1 MDELILVLV
10 TMLVTATATVSI
22 VIAVLRAKRKNRYK
36 IKLDNLDIEK
46 NKIAST
52 PIVSELSKIE
62 AYRKNEK
69 IEAMYNEWN
78 KRLDDIKDIQVPKI
92 TDMLLEADYSLSQ
105 KDYKATLYKIAKLE
119 IELNKVRTNADF
131 LLEEIKDL
139 TTSEERS
146 RKVITSYKKQ
156 YRDLF
161 EKFKASEVDYGE
173 IAEIVNLQFGS
184 IAKKF
189 EHYEDIL
196 DNNKY
201 NELDETLE
209 SISDMLKHMGVVIDE
224 MPQIVLMATNVIPRK
239 IKEIKEDYDNL
250 KKKGYTLDYLNVD
263 SNIKEAQNKIK
274 DILKRAKDLNMQD
287 SILELKVLDEY
298 FDSLVV
304 DFEKEK
310 VNKEEYEDVGVSFE
324 KRLDKNNKLVNTIFK
339 KINAIKKTYNLD
351 EKDLEL
357 LLKIRE
363 ELKKL
368 NADYKALIDHT
379 GNNSFAFSKLNKE
392 IQNLN
397 ARLKAIEESIDGALE
412 TIGSMKQ
419 DEQSAKLQLKEI
431 KEMLKKARNL
441 MREYNIPIIPKEY
454 FVELQEAQAAVKEI
468 IIELEKTPID
478 INTLNVR
485 VETARDLV
493 LKLNRK
499 AQEIIKSVAFAEMAI
514 VYGNRYRSE
523 YPELDKHLTY
533 SEMLFFKGEYKKSL
547 DLAIHTLN
555 KIEPGIQN
563 KLLEYYA
570 K

>member
-1 MDELILVLV
+1 MDELILILV
-10 TMLVTATATVSI
+10 TMLITATVTVSI
-22 VIAVLRAKRKNRYK
+22 VICVLRAKRKNKYK

-52 PIVSELSKIE
+52 PIISELSKVE
-62 AYRKNEK
+62 SYRKNDK
-69 IEAMYNEWN
+69 IEAMYNEWI
-78 KRLDDIKDIQVPKI
+78 KRLDDIKDVQVPRI

-119 IELNKVRTNADF
+119 IELNKARTNADF
-131 LLEEIKDL
+131 LLDEIKDL

-156 YRDLF
+156 YRELF
-161 EKFKASEVDYGE
+161 EKFKASEIDYGE

-201 NELDETLE
+201 NELNETLE
-209 SISDMLKHMGVVIDE
+209 TIDSMLKHMNVVIDE
-224 MPQIVLMATNVIPRK
+224 IPQIILMATNVIPRK
-239 IKEIKEDYDNL
+239 IKEITVDYDNM
-250 KKKGYTLDYLNVD
+250 KKKGYTLDYLNVEN
-263 SNIKEAQNKIK
+263 NIKEANNKID
-274 DILKRAKDLNMQD
+274 DIIKRAKDLNMKD

-298 FDSLVV
+298 FDTLVV

-310 VNKEEYEDVGVSFE
+310 VNKEQYEDVGGSFE
-324 KRLDKNNKLVNTIFK
+324 KRLEKINKLVNTIFK
-339 KINAIKKTYNLD
+339 KINAIKQTYNLD

-357 LLKIRE
+357 LLKIRT

-368 NADYKALIDHT
+368 NEDYKTLIDHT

-392 IQNLN
+392 VQNLN
-397 ARLKAIEESIDGALE
+397 ARLKAIEESLDSTLE

-419 DEQSAKLQLKEI
+419 DEQSAKASLKEI
-431 KEMLKKARNL
+431 KEMLKKARGV
-441 MREYNIPIIPKEY
+441 MREYNLPIIPKSY
-454 FVELQEAQAAVKEI
+454 FIELQEAQAAVKEI

-478 INTLNVR
+478 IDTLNVR

-493 LKLNRK
+493 LKLNKK
-499 AQEIIKSVAFAEMAI
+499 ANEIVKSAAYAEIAI

-523 YPELDKHLTY
+523 YEEVDKNLSY
-533 SEMLFFKGEYKKSL
+533 SEMLFFKGEYKKAL
-547 DLAIHTLN
+547 DLCINTLN

-563 KLLEYYA
+563 KLLEYYS

>member
-263 SNIKEAQNKIK
+263 SNIKEAQNKMK

-324 KRLDKNNKLVNTIFK
+324 KRLDKNNKLVNTIVK

-351 EKDLEL
+351 
-357 LLKIRE
+357 
-363 ELKKL
+363 
-368 NADYKALIDHT
+368 
-379 GNNSFAFSKLNKE
+379 
-392 IQNLN
+392 
-397 ARLKAIEESIDGALE
+397 
-412 TIGSMKQ
+412 
-419 DEQSAKLQLKEI
+419 
-431 KEMLKKARNL
+431 
-441 MREYNIPIIPKEY
+441 
-454 FVELQEAQAAVKEI
+454 
-468 IIELEKTPID
+468 
-478 INTLNVR
+478 
-485 VETARDLV
+485 
-493 LKLNRK
+493 
-499 AQEIIKSVAFAEMAI
+499 
-514 VYGNRYRSE
+514 
-523 YPELDKHLTY
+523 
-533 SEMLFFKGEYKKSL
+533 
-547 DLAIHTLN
+547 
-555 KIEPGIQN
+555 
-563 KLLEYYA
+563 
-570 K
+570 

>member
-263 SNIKEAQNKIK
+263 SNIKEAQNKMK

-468 IIELEKTPID
+468 IIELEKAPID

-499 AQEIIKSVAFAEMAI
+499 AQEIIKSAAFA
-514 VYGNRYRSE
+514 
-523 YPELDKHLTY
+523 
-533 SEMLFFKGEYKKSL
+533 
-547 DLAIHTLN
+547 
-555 KIEPGIQN
+555 
-563 KLLEYYA
+563 
-570 K
+570 

>member
-1 MDELILVLV
+1 MDELILVLI
-10 TMLVTATATVSI
+10 TMLVTATATISI
-22 VIAVLRAKRKNRYK
+22 VIAVLRAKRKNKYK

-52 PIVSELSKIE
+52 PIISELSKIE
-62 AYRKNEK
+62 SYRKNEK

-78 KRLDDIKDIQVPKI
+78 KRLDDIKEVQVPKI

-131 LLEEIKDL
+131 LLDEIRGL

-146 RKVITSYKKQ
+146 RKVITTYKKQ

-189 EHYEDIL
+189 EYYEDIL

-209 SISDMLKHMGVVIDE
+209 SISDMLKHMSVVIDE

-239 IKEIKEDYDNL
+239 IKEIKVDYDNL
-250 KKKGYTLDYLNVD
+250 TKKGYTLDYLNVE
-263 SNIKEAQNKIK
+263 SNIKEAENKMK

-368 NADYKALIDHT
+368 NEDYKSLLDHT

-397 ARLKAIEESIDGALE
+397 ARLKAIEESLDSTLE

-419 DEQSAKLQLKEI
+419 DEQSAKMQLKEI

-441 MREYNIPIIPKEY
+441 MREYNIPIIPKTY

-468 IIELEKTPID
+468 IVELERTPID
-478 INTLNVR
+478 IDTLNVR

-493 LKLNRK
+493 LKLYNTTNDMIRT
-499 AQEIIKSVAFAEMAI
+499 AQLAEMSI
-514 VYGNRYRSE
+514 VYGNRYRAYYDEIDRSLYDAE
-523 YPELDKHLTY
+523 IQ
-533 SEMLFFKGEYKKSL
+533 FFKGNYKKAFDIALKSISFVDEEFKNKVSL
-547 DLAIHTLN
+547 SY
-555 KIEPGIQN
+555 E
-563 KLLEYYA
+563 E
-570 K
+570 